1 MKCPYRKIVTHVGE
15 RVEGVIILPPKDVE
29 EFAECYEWEC
39 PFYKCA
45 DKCKKAIKD
54 GDSNDE

>member
-54 GDSNDE
+54 GDSE